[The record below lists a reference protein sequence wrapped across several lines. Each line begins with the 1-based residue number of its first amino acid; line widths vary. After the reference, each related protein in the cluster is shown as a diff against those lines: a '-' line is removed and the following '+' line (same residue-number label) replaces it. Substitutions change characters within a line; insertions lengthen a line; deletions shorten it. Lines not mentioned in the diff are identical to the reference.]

1 MTVALGPQL
10 SAEVFRHMAQE
21 EIDEL
26 VLEIAAL
33 DKVSPEEKLQV
44 MEEFYE
50 SSVAQEFIAQGGI
63 GFAKDVLERA
73 LGDQKAVEIMGRL
86 STYIRV
92 SPFEFL
98 RKIDPMQIYNFLQ
111 HEHPQTIALIMAYLP
126 ADSAATVLG
135 MMPQEQQSEVA
146 MRIALMDR
154 TAPEVVREVEQVMER
169 KLSSLINQD
178 LAAAGGVKPLVD
190 ILNFVDRATEGN
202 ILQTFDERD
211 AELAD
216 EVRKLMFVFE
226 DLMLLDDKAIQ
237 QLLKEVEMKD
247 VGARPQGLERGR
259 QGEDLRQH
267 VDARGPDAPGGHGV
281 HGPGQAPRHRGGPG
295 PHRGDRAPPGG
306 DRQDRDL
313 RAAPAPTTSSW
324 SSAGSERRRGR
335 QADHRARAPRGHA
348 TPHARAR
355 RPRRGRRRARWPAAA
370 RSPSGKPTGL
380 TAFLEMAQRQ
390 GAELVASARAQ
401 ADGIADDARR
411 EGYRGGLRRGQGA
424 GRARGA
430 RPAAVRGERRA
441 RGRRGP
447 LAADRRVRGGAR
459 APGRRRRRAK
469 IVKADARS

>member
-1 MTVALGPQL
+1 MADELAQLEAPALEEAGLPERLTISPRRKAAIMTVALGPSL
-10 SAEVFRHMAQE
+10 SAEVFRHMSQE

-44 MEEFYE
+44 MEEFYD
-50 SSVAQEFIAQGGI
+50 STTAQDFTTQGGI

-111 HEHPQTIALIMAYLP
+111 AEHPQTVALIMAYLP

-178 LAAAGGVKPLVD
+178 LATAGGVKPLVD
-190 ILNFVDRATEGN
+190 ILNFVDRQTEGN

-226 DLMLLDDKAIQ
+226 DLMLLDDRAIQ

-247 VGARPQGLERGR
+247 VALALKGSHEDVRGKIF
-259 QGEDLRQH
+259 GNMST
-267 VDARGPDAPGGHGV
+267 
-281 HGPGQAPRHRGGPG
+281 
-295 PHRGDRAPPGG
+295 
-306 DRQDRDL
+306 
-313 RAAPAPTTSSW
+313 RAAQMLQEDMEFMGPVK
-324 SSAGSERRRGR
+324 
-335 QADHRARAPRGHA
+335 
-348 TPHARAR
+348 
-355 RPRRGRRRARWPAAA
+355 RRAIEEAQGRIVAIV
-370 RSPSGKPTGL
+370 RRLEETGKI
-380 TAFLEMAQRQ
+380 E
-390 GAELVASARAQ
+390 
-401 ADGIADDARR
+401 IA
-411 EGYRGGLRRGQGA
+411 
-424 GRARGA
+424 
-430 RPAAVRGERRA
+430 
-441 RGRRGP
+441 
-447 LAADRRVRGGAR
+447 RGGA
-459 APGRRRRRAK
+459 GSDDEL
-469 IVKADARS
+469 VV

>member
-1 MTVALGPQL
+1 
-10 SAEVFRHMAQE
+10 
-21 EIDEL
+21 
-26 VLEIAAL
+26 
-33 DKVSPEEKLQV
+33 
-44 MEEFYE
+44 MEEFHE
-50 SSVAQEFIAQGGI
+50 STTAQEFMTQGGI

-247 VGARPQGLERGR
+247 VGLALKGSN
-259 QGEDLRQH
+259 EDVRTKIF
-267 VDARGPDAPGGHGV
+267 GNMST
-281 HGPGQAPRHRGGPG
+281 
-295 PHRGDRAPPGG
+295 
-306 DRQDRDL
+306 
-313 RAAPAPTTSSW
+313 RAAQMLQEDMEFMGPVK
-324 SSAGSERRRGR
+324 
-335 QADHRARAPRGHA
+335 
-348 TPHARAR
+348 
-355 RPRRGRRRARWPAAA
+355 RRAIEEAQGRIVAIV
-370 RSPSGKPTGL
+370 RRLEETGKI
-380 TAFLEMAQRQ
+380 EISR
-390 GAELVASARAQ
+390 GAGTDDELV
-401 ADGIADDARR
+401 
-411 EGYRGGLRRGQGA
+411 
-424 GRARGA
+424 
-430 RPAAVRGERRA
+430 V
-441 RGRRGP
+441 
-447 LAADRRVRGGAR
+447 
-459 APGRRRRRAK
+459 
-469 IVKADARS
+469 

>member
-1 MTVALGPQL
+1 MSEELTTVEETGVMPRLSISPRRKAAIMTIALGPQL

-50 SSVAQEFIAQGGI
+50 SSVAQEFVAQGGI

-111 HEHPQTIALIMAYLP
+111 HEHPQTVALIMAYLP
-126 ADSAATVLG
+126 ADSAATVLR

-154 TAPEVVREVEQVMER
+154 TAPEVVREVELVMER

-190 ILNFVDRATEGN
+190 ILNFVDRQTEGN

-226 DLMLLDDKAIQ
+226 DLMLLDDRAIQ

-247 VGARPQGLERGR
+247 VALALKGSN
-259 QGEDLRQH
+259 ED
-267 VDARGPDAPGGHGV
+267 VKAKIFGNMST
-281 HGPGQAPRHRGGPG
+281 
-295 PHRGDRAPPGG
+295 
-306 DRQDRDL
+306 
-313 RAAPAPTTSSW
+313 RAAQMLQEDMEFMGPVK
-324 SSAGSERRRGR
+324 
-335 QADHRARAPRGHA
+335 
-348 TPHARAR
+348 
-355 RPRRGRRRARWPAAA
+355 RRAIEEAQGRIVAIV
-370 RSPSGKPTGL
+370 RRLEETGKI
-380 TAFLEMAQRQ
+380 EISR
-390 GAELVASARAQ
+390 GAGTDDELV
-401 ADGIADDARR
+401 
-411 EGYRGGLRRGQGA
+411 
-424 GRARGA
+424 
-430 RPAAVRGERRA
+430 V
-441 RGRRGP
+441 
-447 LAADRRVRGGAR
+447 
-459 APGRRRRRAK
+459 
-469 IVKADARS
+469 

>member
-1 MTVALGPQL
+1 MSEELTTVEEAGVLPRLTISPRRKAAIMTIALGPQL

-50 SSVAQEFIAQGGI
+50 SSVAQEFVAQGGI

-111 HEHPQTIALIMAYLP
+111 HEHPQTVALIMAYLP

-154 TAPEVVREVEQVMER
+154 TAPEVVREVELVMER

-190 ILNFVDRATEGN
+190 ILNFVDRQTEGN

-226 DLMLLDDKAIQ
+226 DLMLLDDRAIQ

-247 VGARPQGLERGR
+247 VALALKGSN
-259 QGEDLRQH
+259 ED
-267 VDARGPDAPGGHGV
+267 VKAKIFGNMST
-281 HGPGQAPRHRGGPG
+281 
-295 PHRGDRAPPGG
+295 
-306 DRQDRDL
+306 
-313 RAAPAPTTSSW
+313 RAAQMLQEDMEFMGPVK
-324 SSAGSERRRGR
+324 
-335 QADHRARAPRGHA
+335 
-348 TPHARAR
+348 
-355 RPRRGRRRARWPAAA
+355 RRAIEEAQGRIVAIV
-370 RSPSGKPTGL
+370 RRLEETGKI
-380 TAFLEMAQRQ
+380 EISR
-390 GAELVASARAQ
+390 GAGTDDELV
-401 ADGIADDARR
+401 
-411 EGYRGGLRRGQGA
+411 
-424 GRARGA
+424 
-430 RPAAVRGERRA
+430 V
-441 RGRRGP
+441 
-447 LAADRRVRGGAR
+447 
-459 APGRRRRRAK
+459 
-469 IVKADARS
+469 

>member
-1 MTVALGPQL
+1 VSEELATIEEAGAAPRMVISPRRKAAIMTIALGPQL

-50 SSVAQEFIAQGGI
+50 SSVAQEFVAQGGI

-111 HEHPQTIALIMAYLP
+111 HEHPQTVALIMAYLP

-135 MMPQEQQSEVA
+135 MMPQDQQSEVA

-154 TAPEVVREVEQVMER
+154 TAPEVVREVELVMER

-190 ILNFVDRATEGN
+190 ILNFVDRQTEGN

-247 VGARPQGLERGR
+247 VALALKGSNDDVKAKIFGNMSS
-259 QGEDLRQH
+259 
-267 VDARGPDAPGGHGV
+267 
-281 HGPGQAPRHRGGPG
+281 
-295 PHRGDRAPPGG
+295 
-306 DRQDRDL
+306 
-313 RAAPAPTTSSW
+313 RAAQMLQEDMEFMGPVK
-324 SSAGSERRRGR
+324 
-335 QADHRARAPRGHA
+335 
-348 TPHARAR
+348 
-355 RPRRGRRRARWPAAA
+355 RRAIEEAQGRIVAIV
-370 RSPSGKPTGL
+370 RRLEETGKI
-380 TAFLEMAQRQ
+380 EISR
-390 GAELVASARAQ
+390 GAGTDDELV
-401 ADGIADDARR
+401 
-411 EGYRGGLRRGQGA
+411 
-424 GRARGA
+424 
-430 RPAAVRGERRA
+430 V
-441 RGRRGP
+441 
-447 LAADRRVRGGAR
+447 
-459 APGRRRRRAK
+459 
-469 IVKADARS
+469 

>member
-1 MTVALGPQL
+1 MAEDLITVGDAIEEAGVAARLSIAPRRKAAIMTIALGPTL
-10 SAEVFRHMAQE
+10 SAEVFRHMSQD

-50 SSVAQEFIAQGGI
+50 SSVAQEFVAQGGI

-111 HEHPQTIALIMAYLP
+111 QEHPQTVALIMAYLP

-178 LAAAGGVKPLVD
+178 LATAGGVKPLVD
-190 ILNFVDRATEGN
+190 ILNYVDRQTEGN

-226 DLMLLDDKAIQ
+226 DLMLLDDRAIQ

-247 VGARPQGLERGR
+247 VALALKGSHDDVRGKIF
-259 QGEDLRQH
+259 GNMST
-267 VDARGPDAPGGHGV
+267 
-281 HGPGQAPRHRGGPG
+281 
-295 PHRGDRAPPGG
+295 
-306 DRQDRDL
+306 
-313 RAAPAPTTSSW
+313 RAAQMLQEDMEFMGPVK
-324 SSAGSERRRGR
+324 
-335 QADHRARAPRGHA
+335 
-348 TPHARAR
+348 
-355 RPRRGRRRARWPAAA
+355 RRAIEEAQGRIVAIV
-370 RSPSGKPTGL
+370 RRLEETGKI
-380 TAFLEMAQRQ
+380 E
-390 GAELVASARAQ
+390 
-401 ADGIADDARR
+401 I
-411 EGYRGGLRRGQGA
+411 
-424 GRARGA
+424 ARGA
-430 RPAAVRGERRA
+430 GTDDELV
-441 RGRRGP
+441 
-447 LAADRRVRGGAR
+447 V
-459 APGRRRRRAK
+459 
-469 IVKADARS
+469 

>member
-1 MTVALGPQL
+1 MTIALGPQL

-50 SSVAQEFIAQGGI
+50 SSVAQEFVAQGGI

-111 HEHPQTIALIMAYLP
+111 HEHPQTVALIMAYLP

-135 MMPQEQQSEVA
+135 MMSQDQQSEVA

-154 TAPEVVREVEQVMER
+154 TAPEVVREVELVMER

-190 ILNFVDRATEGN
+190 ILNFVDRQTEGN

-247 VGARPQGLERGR
+247 VALALKGSN
-259 QGEDLRQH
+259 ED
-267 VDARGPDAPGGHGV
+267 VKAKIFGNMSS
-281 HGPGQAPRHRGGPG
+281 
-295 PHRGDRAPPGG
+295 
-306 DRQDRDL
+306 
-313 RAAPAPTTSSW
+313 RAAQMLQEDMEFMGPVK
-324 SSAGSERRRGR
+324 
-335 QADHRARAPRGHA
+335 
-348 TPHARAR
+348 
-355 RPRRGRRRARWPAAA
+355 RRAIEEAQGRIVAIV
-370 RSPSGKPTGL
+370 RRLEETGKI
-380 TAFLEMAQRQ
+380 EISR
-390 GAELVASARAQ
+390 GAGTDDELV
-401 ADGIADDARR
+401 
-411 EGYRGGLRRGQGA
+411 
-424 GRARGA
+424 
-430 RPAAVRGERRA
+430 V
-441 RGRRGP
+441 
-447 LAADRRVRGGAR
+447 
-459 APGRRRRRAK
+459 
-469 IVKADARS
+469 

>member
-1 MTVALGPQL
+1 VSEELATIEEAGAPPRMVISPRRKAAIMTIALGPQL

-50 SSVAQEFIAQGGI
+50 SSVAQEFVAQGGI

-111 HEHPQTIALIMAYLP
+111 HEHPQTVALIMAYLP

-135 MMPQEQQSEVA
+135 MMPQDQQSEVA

-154 TAPEVVREVEQVMER
+154 TAPEVVREVELVMER

-190 ILNFVDRATEGN
+190 ILNFVDRQTEGN

-247 VGARPQGLERGR
+247 VALALKGSNDDVKAKIFGNMSS
-259 QGEDLRQH
+259 
-267 VDARGPDAPGGHGV
+267 
-281 HGPGQAPRHRGGPG
+281 
-295 PHRGDRAPPGG
+295 
-306 DRQDRDL
+306 
-313 RAAPAPTTSSW
+313 RAAQMLQEDMEFMGPVK
-324 SSAGSERRRGR
+324 
-335 QADHRARAPRGHA
+335 
-348 TPHARAR
+348 
-355 RPRRGRRRARWPAAA
+355 RRAIEEAQGRIVAIV
-370 RSPSGKPTGL
+370 RRLEETGKI
-380 TAFLEMAQRQ
+380 EISR
-390 GAELVASARAQ
+390 GAGTDDELV
-401 ADGIADDARR
+401 
-411 EGYRGGLRRGQGA
+411 
-424 GRARGA
+424 
-430 RPAAVRGERRA
+430 V
-441 RGRRGP
+441 
-447 LAADRRVRGGAR
+447 
-459 APGRRRRRAK
+459 
-469 IVKADARS
+469 

>member
-1 MTVALGPQL
+1 MSEELTTVEEAGVLPRLTISPRRKAAIMTIALGPQL

-50 SSVAQEFIAQGGI
+50 SSVAQEFVAQGGI

-111 HEHPQTIALIMAYLP
+111 HEHPQTVALIMAYLP

-154 TAPEVVREVEQVMER
+154 TAPEVVREVELVMER

-190 ILNFVDRATEGN
+190 ILNFVDRQTEGN

-226 DLMLLDDKAIQ
+226 DLMLLDDRAIQ

-247 VGARPQGLERGR
+247 VALALKGSNDDVKAKIFGNMST
-259 QGEDLRQH
+259 
-267 VDARGPDAPGGHGV
+267 
-281 HGPGQAPRHRGGPG
+281 
-295 PHRGDRAPPGG
+295 
-306 DRQDRDL
+306 
-313 RAAPAPTTSSW
+313 RAAQMLQEDMEFMGPVK
-324 SSAGSERRRGR
+324 
-335 QADHRARAPRGHA
+335 
-348 TPHARAR
+348 
-355 RPRRGRRRARWPAAA
+355 RRAIEEAQGRIVAIV
-370 RSPSGKPTGL
+370 RRLEETGKI
-380 TAFLEMAQRQ
+380 EISR
-390 GAELVASARAQ
+390 GAGTDDELV
-401 ADGIADDARR
+401 
-411 EGYRGGLRRGQGA
+411 
-424 GRARGA
+424 
-430 RPAAVRGERRA
+430 V
-441 RGRRGP
+441 
-447 LAADRRVRGGAR
+447 
-459 APGRRRRRAK
+459 
-469 IVKADARS
+469 

>member
-1 MTVALGPQL
+1 MSEELATIEEAGAPARLTISPRRKAAIMTIALGPQL

-50 SSVAQEFIAQGGI
+50 SSVAQEFVAQGGI

-111 HEHPQTIALIMAYLP
+111 HEHPQTVALIMAYLP

-154 TAPEVVREVEQVMER
+154 TAPEVVREVELVMER

-190 ILNFVDRATEGN
+190 ILNFVDRQTEGN

-226 DLMLLDDKAIQ
+226 DLMLLDDRAIQ

-247 VGARPQGLERGR
+247 VALALKGSN
-259 QGEDLRQH
+259 ED
-267 VDARGPDAPGGHGV
+267 VKVKIFGNMST
-281 HGPGQAPRHRGGPG
+281 
-295 PHRGDRAPPGG
+295 
-306 DRQDRDL
+306 
-313 RAAPAPTTSSW
+313 RAAQMLQEDMEFMGPVK
-324 SSAGSERRRGR
+324 
-335 QADHRARAPRGHA
+335 
-348 TPHARAR
+348 
-355 RPRRGRRRARWPAAA
+355 RRAIEEAQGRIVAIV
-370 RSPSGKPTGL
+370 RRLEETGKI
-380 TAFLEMAQRQ
+380 EISR
-390 GAELVASARAQ
+390 GAGTDDELV
-401 ADGIADDARR
+401 
-411 EGYRGGLRRGQGA
+411 
-424 GRARGA
+424 
-430 RPAAVRGERRA
+430 V
-441 RGRRGP
+441 
-447 LAADRRVRGGAR
+447 
-459 APGRRRRRAK
+459 
-469 IVKADARS
+469 

>member
-1 MTVALGPQL
+1 
-10 SAEVFRHMAQE
+10 
-21 EIDEL
+21 
-26 VLEIAAL
+26 
-33 DKVSPEEKLQV
+33 

-154 TAPEVVREVEQVMER
+154 TAPEVVREVELVMER

-226 DLMLLDDKAIQ
+226 DLMLLDDRAIQ

-247 VGARPQGLERGR
+247 VALA
-259 QGEDLRQH
+259 LK
-267 VDARGPDAPGGHGV
+267 
-281 HGPGQAPRHRGGPG
+281 
-295 PHRGDRAPPGG
+295 
-306 DRQDRDL
+306 
-313 RAAPAPTTSSW
+313 
-324 SSAGSERRRGR
+324 GSN
-335 QADHRARAPRGHA
+335 
-348 TPHARAR
+348 
-355 RPRRGRRRARWPAAA
+355 
-370 RSPSGKPTGL
+370 
-380 TAFLEMAQRQ
+380 
-390 GAELVASARAQ
+390 
-401 ADGIADDARR
+401 DD
-411 EGYRGGLRRGQGA
+411 
-424 GRARGA
+424 
-430 RPAAVRGERRA
+430 V
-441 RGRRGP
+441 
-447 LAADRRVRGGAR
+447 
-459 APGRRRRRAK
+459 RAK
-469 IVKADARS
+469 IFANMSTRAAQMLQEDMEFMGPVKRRAIEEAQGRIVAIVRRLEETGKIEISRGAGTDDELVV

>member
-1 MTVALGPQL
+1 MSEELTTIEEAGVLPRLSISPRRKAAIMTIALGPQL

-50 SSVAQEFIAQGGI
+50 SSVAQEFVAQGGI

-111 HEHPQTIALIMAYLP
+111 HEHPQTVALIMAYLP

-190 ILNFVDRATEGN
+190 ILNFVDRQTEGN

-211 AELAD
+211 TELAD

-226 DLMLLDDKAIQ
+226 DLMLLDDRAIQ

-247 VGARPQGLERGR
+247 VGLALKGSN
-259 QGEDLRQH
+259 ED
-267 VDARGPDAPGGHGV
+267 VKAKIFGNMST
-281 HGPGQAPRHRGGPG
+281 
-295 PHRGDRAPPGG
+295 
-306 DRQDRDL
+306 
-313 RAAPAPTTSSW
+313 RAAQMLQEDMEFMGPVK
-324 SSAGSERRRGR
+324 
-335 QADHRARAPRGHA
+335 
-348 TPHARAR
+348 
-355 RPRRGRRRARWPAAA
+355 RRAIEEAQGRIVAIV
-370 RSPSGKPTGL
+370 RRLEETGKI
-380 TAFLEMAQRQ
+380 EISR
-390 GAELVASARAQ
+390 GAGTDDELV
-401 ADGIADDARR
+401 
-411 EGYRGGLRRGQGA
+411 
-424 GRARGA
+424 
-430 RPAAVRGERRA
+430 V
-441 RGRRGP
+441 
-447 LAADRRVRGGAR
+447 
-459 APGRRRRRAK
+459 
-469 IVKADARS
+469 

>member
-1 MTVALGPQL
+1 MSEELTTVEEAGVLPRLSISPRRKAAIMTIALGPQL

-50 SSVAQEFIAQGGI
+50 SSVAQEFVAQGGI

-111 HEHPQTIALIMAYLP
+111 HEHPQTVALIMAYLP

-135 MMPQEQQSEVA
+135 MMPQDQQSEVA

-154 TAPEVVREVEQVMER
+154 TAPEVVREVELVMER

-190 ILNFVDRATEGN
+190 ILNFVDRQTEGN

-226 DLMLLDDKAIQ
+226 DLMLLDDRAIQ

-247 VGARPQGLERGR
+247 VALALKGSN
-259 QGEDLRQH
+259 ED
-267 VDARGPDAPGGHGV
+267 VKAKIFGNMST
-281 HGPGQAPRHRGGPG
+281 
-295 PHRGDRAPPGG
+295 
-306 DRQDRDL
+306 
-313 RAAPAPTTSSW
+313 RAAQMLQEDMEFMGPVK
-324 SSAGSERRRGR
+324 
-335 QADHRARAPRGHA
+335 
-348 TPHARAR
+348 
-355 RPRRGRRRARWPAAA
+355 RRAIEEAQGRIVAIV
-370 RSPSGKPTGL
+370 RRLEETGKI
-380 TAFLEMAQRQ
+380 EISR
-390 GAELVASARAQ
+390 GAGTDDELV
-401 ADGIADDARR
+401 
-411 EGYRGGLRRGQGA
+411 
-424 GRARGA
+424 
-430 RPAAVRGERRA
+430 V
-441 RGRRGP
+441 
-447 LAADRRVRGGAR
+447 
-459 APGRRRRRAK
+459 
-469 IVKADARS
+469 